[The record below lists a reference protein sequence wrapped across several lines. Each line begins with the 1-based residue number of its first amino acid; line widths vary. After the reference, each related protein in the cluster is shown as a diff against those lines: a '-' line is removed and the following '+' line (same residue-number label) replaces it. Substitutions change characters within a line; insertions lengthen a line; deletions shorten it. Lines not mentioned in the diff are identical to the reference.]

1 MLGVICIEM
10 QFLPSTRP
18 YSQVYQKPYGQFC
31 REVKGQ

>member
-10 QFLPSTRP
+10 QFLPYPIPKST
-18 YSQVYQKPYGQFC
+18 KPYGQFC